1 MAFQVPNIR
10 HLRVFYEV
18 DSCKTISKASERV
31 FLSQPA
37 VTQAIAKLE
46 QLMGAQLF
54 ERKSNGMYTT
64 EAGKAL
70 VVRVERALEFV
81 ASGIRQ
87 AMRSGDSSTRL
98 MMDTI
103 IHAVNTTQLRAL
115 IAVTESENFS
125 IAAKT
130 LGISQSSVHRAAR
143 DLEKLLEIRF
153 FEKSSRG
160 IIATKAAQ
168 QLTKASKLAFLEIE
182 QGWYEIAALNNRD
195 SGHIVVGA
203 MALARTFLLAPTI
216 IGFSKTNPD
225 CTVSVYDGP
234 YHHLLHHLLTGDID
248 LLVGALRETY
258 PTDEIVQETMFSL
271 SLDLV
276 ARPAHPLAGKE
287 EVSIN
292 DLKSAS
298 WVLPSK
304 GSPTWQIFESVFEA
318 ENMDLP
324 ARYVETGSQALA
336 KELLLTGDYLS
347 LMSVN
352 QIEKELASKTLQV
365 VNYPMEVARP
375 IGITTRKGWR
385 PTKAQQTFM
394 SLLEAQMLKSFYDR
408 NDCFLHPGIT

>member
-1 MAFQVPNIR
+1 MNFQIPNIR

-46 QLMGAQLF
+46 QVMGAQLF

-64 EAGKAL
+64 EAGRAL
-70 VVRVERALEFV
+70 VVRVERALEFI

-87 AMRSGDSSTRL
+87 ALRSGNSPTRM
-98 MMDTI
+98 MMDNI
-103 IHAVNTTQLRAL
+103 VHAVNTTQLRAL

-216 IGFSKTNPD
+216 IGFSHTNPD

-234 YHHLLHHLLTGDID
+234 YHHLLHHLLIGDID
-248 LLVGALRETY
+248 LLVGALKESY
-258 PTDEIVQETMFSL
+258 PSDEIVQRKMFSL

-276 ARPAHPLAGKE
+276 ARPDHPLARKE
-287 EVSIN
+287 HVTIS
-292 DLKSAS
+292 DLKSSS
-298 WVLPSK
+298 WVLPSR
-304 GSPTWQIFESVFEA
+304 GSPTWNIYESVFEA
-318 ENMDLP
+318 ENMALP
-324 ARYVETGSQALA
+324 ARYIETGSQALS

-347 LMSVN
+347 LMSVY
-352 QIEKELASKTLQV
+352 QIEKELESGALTI
-365 VNYPMEVARP
+365 VNYPLEVSRP

-385 PTKAQQTFM
+385 PTRAQQTFIE
-394 SLLEAQMLKSFYDR
+394 LLEEQMKKA
-408 NDCFLHPGIT
+408 G

>member
-1 MAFQVPNIR
+1 MSFQIPNIR

-46 QLMGAQLF
+46 QVMGAQLF

-64 EAGKAL
+64 EAGRAL
-70 VVRVERALEFV
+70 VVRVERALEFI
-81 ASGIRQ
+81 AAGIRQ
-87 AMRSGDSSTRL
+87 AMRSGNSSTRM

-103 IHAVNTTQLRAL
+103 VHAVNTTHLRAL

-130 LGISQSSVHRAAR
+130 LGVSQSSVHRAAR

-168 QLTKASKLAFLEIE
+168 LLTKASKLAFLEIE

-216 IGFSKTNPD
+216 IGFSNTNPD

-234 YHHLLHHLLTGDID
+234 YHHLLHHLLIGDID
-248 LLVGALRETY
+248 LLVGALNESH
-258 PTDEIVQETMFSL
+258 PNDEIVQRAMFSL

-276 ARPAHPLAGKE
+276 ARPNHPLANKKN
-287 EVSIN
+287 VDIN
-292 DLKSAS
+292 DLKSSS
-298 WVLPSK
+298 WVLPSR
-304 GSPTWQIFESVFEA
+304 GSPTWNIFESVFEA

-324 ARYVETGSQALA
+324 ARYIETGSQALS

-347 LMSVN
+347 LMSVY
-352 QIEKELASKTLQV
+352 QIEKELASGALQLV
-365 VNYPMEVARP
+365 DYPLEVSRP

-385 PTKAQQTFM
+385 PTKAQQTFIN
-394 SLLEAQMLKSFYDR
+394 LLEDQMLKSV
-408 NDCFLHPGIT
+408 